1 MRSSKLQSVVQLIT
15 LIILLGCL
23 SNHPFVISSSLII
36 AIILI
41 VAIGIPHGAND
52 HLLFFSLFQNS
63 HKDVNMY
70 FYKIDHIFLST
81 TTLVLVVLN

>member
-52 HLLFFSLFQNS
+52 HLLFFSLFQN
-63 HKDVNMY
+63 KLKEKN
-70 FYKIDHIFLST
+70 K
-81 TTLVLVVLN
+81 